1 MKTYETVKVEIGDRV
16 AKIVLNRPEKKNA
29 MSPQLHRDMTQVLEE
44 LRYDDAVGVLV
55 ITGAG
60 SAFCAGMDLKEFFHA
75 LKLDDPVEYDR
86 VFRLAVEWR
95 GRTMR
100 YYPKPT
106 IAMVNGFCFGGA
118 FSIVEG
124 TDLAIAADEATFGLS
139 EINFRMFPGGSVSK
153 SLANMLHSRDALFYA
168 MTGRTFDGKM
178 AAAMKLVNFSV
189 PLAKLEDETMA
200 VARELA
206 GKDPT
211 ALRACKEG
219 YRFSLEMSWD
229 ASMSFTSA
237 KENEVY
243 VAQKGAWVES
253 GVGDFVKGK
262 YKPGLE
268 GHEGVRKSPP
278 SQAGKRS
285 LGTRK

>member
-1 MKTYETVKVEIGDRV
+1 MNSYQTVRVEVADKIAKV
-16 AKIVLNRPEKKNA
+16 VLNRPEQKNA
-29 MSPQLHRDMTQVLEE
+29 MSPQLHRDMTQALED

-60 SAFCAGMDLKEFFHA
+60 NSFCAGMDLKEFFHA
-75 LKLDDPVEYDR
+75 LKLKDPAEYDR
-86 VFRLAVEWR
+86 ITRLAVDWR
-95 GRTMR
+95 GRTLR

-153 SLANMLHSRDALFYA
+153 SLANTLHSRDALFYA
-168 MTGRTFDGKM
+168 MTGRTFDGAK

-189 PLAKLEDETMA
+189 PLARLEAETMA
-200 VARELA
+200 IARELA
-206 GKDPT
+206 SKDPA
-211 ALRACKEG
+211 ALRGCKDA
-219 YRFSLEMSWD
+219 YRFSLEMSWE
-229 ASMSFTSA
+229 ASMSYTAA
-237 KENEVY
+237 KENEVFL
-243 VAQKGAWVES
+243 AQKGAWVES
-253 GVGDFVKGK
+253 GIGDFVKGK

-268 GHEGVRKSPP
+268 GHEAVRK
-278 SQAGKRS
+278 
-285 LGTRK
+285 